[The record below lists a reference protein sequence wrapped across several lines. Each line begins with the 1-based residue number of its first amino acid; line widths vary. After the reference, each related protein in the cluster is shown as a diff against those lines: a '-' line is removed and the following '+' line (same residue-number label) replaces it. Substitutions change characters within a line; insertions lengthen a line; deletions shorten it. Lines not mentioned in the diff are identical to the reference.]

1 MIKMINIKKILNLF
15 YWVCIVLLILVAVS
29 TIFSVFKGPSGL
41 RILIVSSGSME
52 PNIKTGSVVLVIPQK
67 EYKVGDVITF
77 LTDAK
82 ANIKMPNSTFTHRI
96 TAIQNDEGRKTY
108 KTKGDANKTE
118 DPKDTAGNLVL
129 GRAVLSIPFIGY
141 IVAFTKTQ
149 LGFIALIIIPAV
161 IIIYSELINIK
172 KEALE
177 LIKKRRERKLSTE
190 EKIREKIGEEVIA
203 VEKEVKKVLPKK
215 KKKKNE

>member
-1 MIKMINIKKILNLF
+1 M
-15 YWVCIVLLILVAVS
+15 LVAAS
-29 TIFSVFKGPSGL
+29 TIFSVFKGPIGL

-52 PNIKTGSVVLVIPQK
+52 PSIKTGSVVLVVPQK

-96 TAIQNDEGRKTY
+96 TAIKNDEGRNTY

-118 DPKDTAGNLVL
+118 DPRDTPSNLVL
-129 GRAVLSIPFIGY
+129 GKTVLAIPFIGY

-161 IIIYSELINIK
+161 IIVYSELISIK
-172 KEALE
+172 KEALR
-177 LIKKRRERKLSTE
+177 LIKERKERKLSTG
-190 EKIREKIGEEVIA
+190 EKIKEKIGEEIIA

-215 KKKKNE
+215 RKKKNA